1 MMEALAVAVTGLRT
15 DLKDS
20 LKAREPE
27 EKPGPS
33 KTARVT
39 PRKPDCDHGYES
51 SGSDKEGAS
60 YWYALVRGKGGVSG
74 VYKDWGEVAPLFL
87 GASGAILNKHKT
99 RKEAEAM
106 VRKYVSSTKGKA
118 SKWGN
123 EPDWWY
129 GVSDGKAGSDIYS
142 TWEEAGTNYLGVSGA
157 KVKKF
162 RSYEDAEA
170 FIGRYTIDHPFSE
183 AEIEEGDT
191 ETVKKKGEPKGD
203 GAPYQMGFHSAGG
216 YRPGYGL
223 SGTEPLAKDTAY
235 QGGYRPPMVLSG
247 PDPSVKKDDEI
258 FGIDLGSEMDL
269 RTALSPPDLPDG
281 IAKGLA
287 SAMVDIVAIPGGF
300 YGGSGDNVDENHSD
314 MTLLGEAME
323 ELVNQGRSQFEGS
336 GKADLHWR
344 SDKRTSL
351 RNLKSLE
358 QLRKR
363 IKVLVKLRDKVVKV
377 TIKAVRNACRRAGWV
392 DIARVDAWSHGGF
405 YTRIIR
411 DSMDGYL
418 SLHQHLLGLATSD
431 APWKYTQVEIEH
443 HVEEMEI
450 IRNTQDSRLQALC
463 ALYAYLRDGQDK
475 NWHSNSL
482 QYKRNMELYSKMSD
496 GGSQA
501 SYGDDGGG
509 VHVCEKCQTCL
520 HKGSRNDCP
529 WGHLGDDRA
538 KKEGSRALRR
548 LAEGHPPALGN
559 ATPGG
564 KGKGKKGKKKKEEG
578 ADSSEE

>member
-1 MMEALAVAVTGLRT
+1 MDPLITVDSPLLLLIMTISFSDAPDPPLVETVNEASADDDDGSEGGNTEGSVSEFDGEFDNMPFKMLFGVRECRVPFTLIQDRDKFTRVCGQRYGACTRSGHNLQDDRGPEGYYETVVARKFVDGKLESFQTIEDRQTELAQEQRLRNAELKAAAAYLKNLGASPSQSEEAAYKHAAGEDLGLTKLDLEPVLDKKPATIAVEKEKLKAKGSAQSSTSPKGLGVAPGEVATQALVGMMEALAVAVTGLRT

-216 YRPGYGL
+216 YRP
-223 SGTEPLAKDTAY
+223 
-235 QGGYRPPMVLSG
+235 
-247 PDPSVKKDDEI
+247 
-258 FGIDLGSEMDL
+258 
-269 RTALSPPDLPDG
+269 
-281 IAKGLA
+281 
-287 SAMVDIVAIPGGF
+287 
-300 YGGSGDNVDENHSD
+300 
-314 MTLLGEAME
+314 
-323 ELVNQGRSQFEGS
+323 EL
-336 GKADLHWR
+336 
-344 SDKRTSL
+344 
-351 RNLKSLE
+351 
-358 QLRKR
+358 
-363 IKVLVKLRDKVVKV
+363 
-377 TIKAVRNACRRAGWV
+377 
-392 DIARVDAWSHGGF
+392 
-405 YTRIIR
+405 
-411 DSMDGYL
+411 
-418 SLHQHLLGLATSD
+418 
-431 APWKYTQVEIEH
+431 
-443 HVEEMEI
+443 
-450 IRNTQDSRLQALC
+450 
-463 ALYAYLRDGQDK
+463 
-475 NWHSNSL
+475 
-482 QYKRNMELYSKMSD
+482 
-496 GGSQA
+496 
-501 SYGDDGGG
+501 
-509 VHVCEKCQTCL
+509 
-520 HKGSRNDCP
+520 
-529 WGHLGDDRA
+529 
-538 KKEGSRALRR
+538 
-548 LAEGHPPALGN
+548 
-559 ATPGG
+559 
-564 KGKGKKGKKKKEEG
+564 
-578 ADSSEE
+578 